1 MDSTSS
7 SPGGK
12 RESPPVTD
20 RPRLRFWPHSSDPL
34 VASTRIRCLQV
45 IEGLRLAGRDAGL
58 YVEHEPAPQ
67 VLVLGKRYDD
77 ASLNQAL
84 DLRRRHG
91 TRLILDLCD
100 NHFYAKDDAPRWR
113 ARAASLR
120 RAAQEVDLVV
130 ASTPALAEV
139 IHQET
144 GGDRPIQVIGDPLD
158 TALPVG
164 GVTLQQRWHAWRL
177 RRFLASRDI
186 APGRR
191 LLWFGNHGA
200 SYADGGLQD
209 LTRIERSLHAHH
221 RTQALSLTVLSNS
234 EDAFRRHLGHWTLPT
249 LYVPWSPAVFRQALA
264 GHAIAIIPAQINPFT
279 RCKTPNRLA
288 TAFYNGL
295 AVAADR
301 IPSYEEFEDWAV
313 LDDWDEGLGCLMADA
328 GERARRVQAA
338 RQRLLQHHDLGTI
351 CRAWDAALA
360 QLLHPAPTAQSVH
373 ST

>member
-1 MDSTSS
+1 Q
-7 SPGGK
+7 
-12 RESPPVTD
+12 E
-20 RPRLRFWPHSSDPL
+20 
-34 VASTRIRCLQV
+34 IC
-45 IEGLRLAGRDAGL
+45 
-58 YVEHEPAPQ
+58 
-67 VLVLGKRYDD
+67 LVLGRCD
-77 ASLNQAL
+77 
-84 DLRRRHG
+84 
-91 TRLILDLCD
+91 TR
-100 NHFYAKDDAPRWR
+100 FYAKDDSLRWR
-113 ARAASLR
+113 ALPACLR
-120 RAAQEVDLVV
+120 RAVQEVDLVV

-221 RTQALSLTVLSNS
+221 RTQAVSLTVLSNS
-234 EDAFRRHLGHWTLPT
+234 EDAFRRHLSHWTLPT
-249 LYVPWSPAVFRQALA
+249 LYIPWSPAVFRQALA

-313 LDDWDEGLGCLMADA
+313 LDDWDEGLGRLMADA
-328 GERARRVQAA
+328 GERERRVQAA